1 MFQYQAEVIRVVDGD
16 TIDALIDL
24 GFSVWVKKRIRLHGI
39 DAWESRT
46 RDLQEKV
53 KGVQAK
59 DRLIDILNNCG
70 GKFMLKSH
78 GIGKFGRC
86 LGEIYID
93 TSDTSINEMLVNE
106 GHAVKYS
113 GKR

>member
-16 TIDALIDL
+16 TLDARIDL
-24 GFSVWVKKRIRLHGI
+24 GFSVWVKKRVRLYGI

-46 RDLQEKV
+46 RDLQEKA
-53 KGVQAK
+53 KGILAK
-59 DRLIDILNNCG
+59 DRLIDILNSCG

-86 LGEIYID
+86 LGELYINA
-93 TSDTSINEMLVNE
+93 SDTSVNKMLVSE

-113 GKR
+113 SKG